1 VVQPIVQY
9 AQDMLD
15 HLSGRYRQV
24 VEAMSEEGL
33 NWQPGGAGTNSL
45 AQIVRHVVSGQQ
57 LIFNWA
63 LGTPPQLPMTE
74 RSRGLQNDP
83 ATRAELLDLLAQGD
97 RVRAEL
103 LVQLDAADLS
113 ERVPSLRGEARS
125 RFFYVA
131 HSVGEAREH
140 IGHAELTRQLW
151 EAWAGAAP

>member
-1 VVQPIVQY
+1 MQPIVEY
-9 AQDMLD
+9 AQAMLD
-15 HLSGRYRQV
+15 HLSGRYKQV
-24 VEAMSEEGL
+24 VEAMPEEGL

-45 AQIVRHVVSGQQ
+45 AQIVRHVVSGQR

-74 RSRGLQNDP
+74 RSRGLHNDP
-83 ATRAELLDLLAQGD
+83 ATRAELLDLLAEGD
-97 RVRAEL
+97 RARAEL
-103 LVQLDAADLS
+103 LAQLDGSDLG
-113 ERVPSLRGEARS
+113 ETVPSLRGEQRT

-151 EAWAGAAP
+151 ETRGEAAP

>member
-1 VVQPIVQY
+1 MQPIVEYTQV
-9 AQDMLD
+9 MLA
-15 HLSGRYRQV
+15 HLSGRYKQV
-24 VEAMSEEGL
+24 VEAMPEEGL

-63 LGTPPQLPMTE
+63 LGTPPQLPVTE
-74 RSRGLQNDP
+74 RSRGLHNDT
-83 ATRAELLDLLAQGD
+83 ATHAELLELLAQGD
-97 RVRAEL
+97 QARAEL
-103 LVQLDAADLS
+103 LAQLDASDLS
-113 ERVPSLRGEARS
+113 ESVPSLGGEART

-151 EAWAGAAP
+151 EVRAGEAP